1 VNVRIESIG
10 QAGARARVADFVE
23 LAKPRITGLVVLT
36 TWAGYFLAAPD
47 AAGGVVRLLH
57 TLFGTALVCAGTGA
71 LNQVQ
76 ERDADAR
83 MRRTQNRPLPAGRMQ
98 PGTALAFA
106 VILALAGLLELAM
119 FVNLL
124 AALLAGLTLGTYLF
138 AYTPLKRR
146 TWLATTVGAFPG
158 ALPPVI
164 GWAAARGSLDLGAAA
179 LFLIQFI
186 WQLPHFYAIAW
197 MYRED
202 YARAGF
208 PLLSV
213 VDPDGSLTGRQIAGW
228 TAVLVPASL
237 LPVFQGDAGALYAVA
252 AVLLGAGMLALG
264 FALVA
269 RHTTERARRV
279 FRASL
284 LYLPGLLGCLVLD
297 RILR

>member
-1 VNVRIESIG
+1 MNVRIESLG
-10 QAGARARVADFVE
+10 QAGTRARVADFVE
-23 LAKPRITGLVVLT
+23 LTKPRITGLVVLT

-47 AAGGVVRLLH
+47 AAGVFRLLH
-57 TLFGTALVCAGTGA
+57 TLLGTALVCAGTGA

-83 MRRTQNRPLPAGRMQ
+83 MRRTQNRPIPAGRMQ

-106 VILALAGLLELAM
+106 VIVALAGLLELAM

-237 LPVFQGDAGALYAVA
+237 LPVFQGDAGRLYATA

-279 FRASL
+279 FRGSL

>member
-1 VNVRIESIG
+1 MNVRLESIAAVG
-10 QAGARARVADFVE
+10 TRTRLADFLE
-23 LAKPRITGLVVLT
+23 LTKPRITALVVMT
-36 TWAGYFLAAPD
+36 AWVGYFVASPGDL
-47 AAGGVVRLLH
+47 GVARLLH
-57 TLFGTALVCAGTGA
+57 VLLGTALTCAGTSA

-83 MRRTQNRPLPAGRMQ
+83 MRRTRNRPLPAGRLQ
-98 PGTALAFA
+98 PGEALWFA
-106 VILALAGLLELAM
+106 VGLAVAGLLELAL

-124 AALLAGLTLGTYLF
+124 AALVAGLTLATYVF

-197 MYRED
+197 MYRDD

-208 PLLSV
+208 PLLAV
-213 VDPDGSLTGRQIAGW
+213 VDPDGSLTGRQVAGW
-228 TAVLVPASL
+228 TAVLLPASL
-237 LPVFQGDAGALYAVA
+237 VPVLLGAAGALYGVA
-252 AVLLGAGMLALG
+252 ALVLGAGLLGLGMRLA
-264 FALVA
+264 A
-269 RHTTERARRV
+269 RHEPERARRV
-279 FRASL
+279 FHGSI
-284 LYLPGLLGCLVLD
+284 LYLPCLFGCLVLD
-297 RILR
+297 RMLG